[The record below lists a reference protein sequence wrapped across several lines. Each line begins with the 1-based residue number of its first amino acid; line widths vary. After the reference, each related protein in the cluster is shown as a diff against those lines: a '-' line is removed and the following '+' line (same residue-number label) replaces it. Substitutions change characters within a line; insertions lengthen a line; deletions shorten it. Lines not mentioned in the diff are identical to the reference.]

1 MIKKNYENP
10 ESELLVVRFEDNFC
24 QTGPYGA
31 KNSAGTQL
39 TEEEDYTYSY

>member
-1 MIKKNYENP
+1 MNKKVYENP

-24 QTGPYGA
+24 QSLYGT

-39 TEEEDYTYSY
+39 TEDDDYTYSY